1 MPEPA
6 GNAQRERRGGVRF
19 RGRHRTARPGV
30 RVETGTADRDRKCQ
44 DPELR
49 VFAEAGER
57 AEALLTWLID
67 TYKRDGDESLQP
79 NEFTFASGKKVIK
92 QTVWYRNYIVR
103 ILDF

>member
-1 MPEPA
+1 MVSTVLDA
-6 GNAQRERRGGVRF
+6 WQRSG
-19 RGRHRTARPGV
+19 
-30 RVETGTADRDRKCQ
+30 
-44 DPELR
+44 ELD
-49 VFAEAGER
+49 AGER